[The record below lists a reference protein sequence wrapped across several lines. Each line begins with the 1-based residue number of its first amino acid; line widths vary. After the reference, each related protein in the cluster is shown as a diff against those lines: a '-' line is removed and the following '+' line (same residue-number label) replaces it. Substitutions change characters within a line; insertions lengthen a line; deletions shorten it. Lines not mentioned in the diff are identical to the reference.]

1 MILAPLKKKKIILV
15 NQSYSV
21 NRTGPWGPFSWCSS
35 LLSVAVVTWGLRR
48 GGTVVLQ
55 KKKQNPTNINKPIT
69 TKT

>member
-21 NRTGPWGPFSWCSS
+21 NRTGSWGPFSWCSS
-35 LLSVAVVTWGLRR
+35 LLRVAVVTWGLRR